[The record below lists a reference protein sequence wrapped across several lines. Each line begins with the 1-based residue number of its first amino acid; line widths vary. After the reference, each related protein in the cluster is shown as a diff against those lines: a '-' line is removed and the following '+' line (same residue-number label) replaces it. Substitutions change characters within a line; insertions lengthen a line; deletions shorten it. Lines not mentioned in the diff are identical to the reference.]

1 MRKQLITGIIL
12 IAVIIVFIAVYWAYE
27 PERQAAAQLEQFITT
42 VERGA
47 RGFVT
52 TGCGACHGINGGGLE
67 GDGPSLNDTELPED
81 ILIKIIGRGVLDT
94 DMPAWSVEDD
104 GPLKKHEILDIT
116 TFITNW
122 DSDLLYSIWEEL
134 GPEMESIPLSAE
146 LQTALSEAL
155 DAIRDEELLRANL
168 ELGEALSAAKLM
180 IHRQQIEIIIAE
192 VANNNLFEAAELLE
206 AMVGAEEGHHH

>member
-12 IAVIIVFIAVYWAYE
+12 IAVIIAFIAVYWAYE
-27 PERQAAAQLEQFITT
+27 PERQAAAQREQFITT

-52 TGCGACHGINGGGLE
+52 TGCGTCHGVNGGGLE
-67 GDGPSLNDTELPED
+67 GDGPNLNDTELPED
-81 ILIKIIGRGVLDT
+81 TIIKTIERGVLDT
-94 DMPAWSVEDD
+94 DMSAWSVEDD

-122 DSDLLYSIWEEL
+122 DSDLLYAIWEEL
-134 GPEMESIPLSAE
+134 GPEMESIPLTAE
-146 LQTALSEAL
+146 LQLALNEAL
-155 DAIRDEELLRANL
+155 DAVRDGELFQANL
-168 ELGEALSAAKLM
+168 KLGEALSAAKLM
-180 IHRQQIEIIIAE
+180 IHRHQIEMIIEE
-192 VANNNLFEAAELLE
+192 VASNNLFEAAELLE